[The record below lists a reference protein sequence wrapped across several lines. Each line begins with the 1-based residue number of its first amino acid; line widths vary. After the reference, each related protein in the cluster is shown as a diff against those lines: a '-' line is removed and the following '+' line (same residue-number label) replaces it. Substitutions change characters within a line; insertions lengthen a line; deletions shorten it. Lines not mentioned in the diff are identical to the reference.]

1 MNTAEVSA
9 LCSRAQNFY
18 DLSAD
23 RKIDENYSPERSY
36 FSNDID
42 FIKRISK

>member
-1 MNTAEVSA
+1 MNIAEVSA
-9 LCSRAQNFY
+9 LCSRVQN